1 MGDDK
6 AFPSLSVAVKNAT
19 RHRPVTLT
27 VAGSDNSAGAGIQAD
42 LKTFSHFG
50 CYGLTAVT
58 CVVAE
63 VPGRV
68 SAIQAI
74 KPEIVAEQVAL
85 SFDAFPVGAV
95 KTGML
100 YSTAIIEAVAE
111 VLQRKIE
118 AASSRLPG
126 FRKRLEA
133 ASTSPLVIDP
143 VMVASS
149 GDPLLKKSAITAYK
163 KHLFPRAT
171 LVTPNLD
178 ELQILSGRTVGNL
191 VQMQECGRFLADQ
204 FGCAF
209 LLKGGH
215 LRGREAVDILVTADG
230 VEEFRAPYF
239 RGVDTHGTGCTY
251 STAITA
257 NLAHGHS
264 LSRAVWTA
272 KRYITTA
279 ISHQLRWGKTHALEH
294 FPARD

>member
-1 MGDDK
+1 MGNDK

-19 RHRPVTLT
+19 RHRPVALT

-50 CYGLTAVT
+50 CYGLTTVT

-74 KPEIVAEQVAL
+74 KPSVVAEQVAL

-100 YSTAIIEAVAE
+100 YSTALVEVVAE
-111 VLQRKIE
+111 ILRRK
-118 AASSRLPG
+118 ASRTL
-126 FRKRLEA
+126 
-133 ASTSPLVIDP
+133 PLVIDP

-163 KHLFPRAT
+163 KQLFPRAT

-178 ELQILSGRTVGNL
+178 ELQILSGRAVGNL
-191 VQMQECGRFLADQ
+191 VQMQETGRFLVDQ

-251 STAITA
+251 SAAITA

>member
-1 MGDDK
+1 MGNDK

-118 AASSRLPG
+118 AAS
-126 FRKRLEA
+126 
-133 ASTSPLVIDP
+133 TSPLVIDP
-143 VMVASS
+143 VMVAKS

-163 KHLFPRAT
+163 KHLFPCAT

-251 STAITA
+251 SAAITA

>member
-1 MGDDK
+1 MGNDK

-19 RHRPVTLT
+19 RHRPVALT
-27 VAGSDNSAGAGIQAD
+27 IAGSDNSAGAGIQAD

-50 CYGLTAVT
+50 CYGLTTVT

-74 KPEIVAEQVAL
+74 KPSVVAEQVAL

-100 YSTAIIEAVAE
+100 YSTALVEVVAE
-111 VLQRKIE
+111 ILRRK
-118 AASSRLPG
+118 ASRTL
-126 FRKRLEA
+126 
-133 ASTSPLVIDP
+133 PLVIDP

-163 KHLFPRAT
+163 KQLFPRAT

-178 ELQILSGRTVGNL
+178 ELQILSGRAVGNL
-191 VQMQECGRFLADQ
+191 VQMQETGRFLVDQ

-251 STAITA
+251 SAAITA
-257 NLAHGHS
+257 NLAHRHS

>member
-1 MGDDK
+1 MGNDK

-19 RHRPVTLT
+19 RHRPVALT
-27 VAGSDNSAGAGIQAD
+27 IAGSDNSAGAGIQAD

-50 CYGLTAVT
+50 CYGLTTVT

-74 KPEIVAEQVAL
+74 TPSVVAEQVAL

-100 YSTAIIEAVAE
+100 YSTALVEVVAE
-111 VLQRKIE
+111 ILRRK
-118 AASSRLPG
+118 ASRTL
-126 FRKRLEA
+126 
-133 ASTSPLVIDP
+133 PLVIDP

-163 KHLFPRAT
+163 KQLFPRAT

-178 ELQILSGRTVGNL
+178 ELQILSGRAVGNL
-191 VQMQECGRFLADQ
+191 VQMQETGRFLVDQ

-251 STAITA
+251 SAAITA